1 MQGGLAAAGPPGARD
16 QSVRGDLRV
25 NRRGQAVRDAR
36 NLPADPPRRQGS
48 PRSGRWITMAAA
60 TTVLVVAA
68 AVAYVL
74 VGHRGTA
81 GHTPPGRSA
90 GTAVKPSSSAATG
103 APASTVSGLVT
114 IAPAAAT
121 GPHEAAVVAF
131 LNRYFH
137 AINSHS
143 YTAYQKLFS
152 PSLRSGLS
160 ATTFSTGYGTTR
172 DSAATL
178 RSISV
183 TTAGEL
189 EAAVSFTS
197 HQQAA
202 NSPTNSTCTA
212 WTISL
217 YLSKSGGRYVL
228 QTPPAGYQP
237 VSRSCS

>member
-1 MQGGLAAAGPPGARD
+1 
-16 QSVRGDLRV
+16 
-25 NRRGQAVRDAR
+25 
-36 NLPADPPRRQGS
+36 
-48 PRSGRWITMAAA
+48 MAAA
-60 TTVLVVAA
+60 TTVLIIAA

-74 VGHRGTA
+74 VGHRAPAAPPARA
-81 GHTPPGRSA
+81 GSA
-90 GTAVKPSSSAATG
+90 GAAAKPSGRAATS
-103 APASTVSGLVT
+103 APTSTVSGLLT
-114 IAPAAAT
+114 IAPGAAT

-143 YTAYQKLFS
+143 YLAYQKLFS

-160 ATTFSTGYGTTR
+160 ATTFSAGYGTTR

-178 RSISV
+178 HSISV
-183 TTAGEL
+183 TTAGQL
-189 EAAVSFTS
+189 EAAVTFTS

-217 YLSKSGGRYVL
+217 YLSKDGGRYVL